1 MIGWLQT
8 DCRLDS
14 WTSLFS
20 ANDEYIWENSL
31 KESELRNWVIEWGIK
46 SAKKDGEKDGEKGE
60 KKDDT
65 EAGKEENAEAQDNVQ
80 ATESEELDPDAV
92 TLAARAFRSWLHSVL
107 LSSV

>member
-1 MIGWLQT
+1 M
-8 DCRLDS
+8 
-14 WTSLFS
+14 
-20 ANDEYIWENSL
+20 ANDTKMEDST
-31 KESELRNWVIEWGIK
+31 
-46 SAKKDGEKDGEKGE
+46 SATAAVE